1 MSVANSSMN
10 TERAQEDWPYTEREE
25 GETSRTPM
33 NKSRRK
39 SVKFGGEEESK
50 EANELPENQE
60 WADL

>member
-1 MSVANSSMN
+1 MN
-10 TERAQEDWPYTEREE
+10 TDRVPEDWPYTEREE

-39 SVKFGGEEESK
+39 SVKFGEEESK